1 MYPAMKSKEKRDAR
15 VKMFDHAVDDDFGPM
30 LMFDTDYKSR
40 LNQDRAIKGTNEC
53 NCWLHDKKCVS
64 SKQQISV
71 CVPINHS
78 KFGNY
83 DRSF

>member
-53 NCWLHDKKCVS
+53 NC
-64 SKQQISV
+64 
-71 CVPINHS
+71 
-78 KFGNY
+78 
-83 DRSF
+83 